1 MRKQEELSKPKG
13 VPAFGGEK
21 SMNDILR
28 ILRNSI
34 RDQETRKKIL
44 IVLFIFLIFRFF
56 AHIPVAGV
64 NIAQLKSLFEQNQLL
79 GLLDIFSGGTLSNFS
94 ILAIGLGPYIYAS
107 IVLQLM
113 TIVYPKL
120 EELQKEGEYGRQK
133 INQYTRYLTI
143 PLAVIQSLGMYALL
157 RNQQIITSLAP
168 LDILSFILTMTA
180 GTVFVMWLG
189 ELISEQGIGNGISLL
204 IFAGIVGRIP
214 VVTAQ
219 MISTLSQQDVL
230 NLSIFALLGI
240 AVVASVVFVN
250 ESVRRVPIYYA
261 KRVRG
266 SRMYGGQST
275 HLPLRINQAGVI
287 PIIFAVSIVLLPS
300 LVANYLISSAN
311 TSFASIGTFLA
322 TTFDPNGIPYNA
334 IYFALV
340 VGFTYFYTA
349 VIFNPQKI
357 SEEIQK
363 NGGFVPGIRP
373 GKPTSSFLNY
383 VTTRITLPGAIFLGI
398 VAILPSIV
406 QAATGITALL
416 VGGTSILIVV
426 SVVIETVKILE
437 VQMVQGSYERFV
449 P

>member
-1 MRKQEELSKPKG
+1 MSAPEGQLRRKRMNRVLS
-13 VPAFGGEK
+13 VF
-21 SMNDILR
+21 
-28 ILRNSI
+28 RNSI
-34 RDQETRKKIL
+34 RDRDSRRKIL

-64 NIAQLKSLFEQNQLL
+64 NIAQLKSLFAQNQLL

-107 IVLQLM
+107 IVLQLL

-120 EELQKEGEYGRQK
+120 EALQKEGEYGRQK
-133 INQYTRYLTI
+133 ISQYTRYLTL
-143 PLAVIQSLGMYALL
+143 PLSVVQALGMYALL
-157 RNQQIITSLAP
+157 RSQQIITN
-168 LDILSFILTMTA
+168 LSPIEIVSFVLTMTA
-180 GTVFVMWLG
+180 GTVFLMWLG

-214 VVTAQ
+214 VVAAQ
-219 MISTLSQQDVL
+219 MASTANAQDIL
-230 NLSIFALLGI
+230 NLGIFIALGVVVI
-240 AVVASVVFVN
+240 AAIVFVN
-250 ESVRRVPIYYA
+250 EAIRKVPIYYA

-266 SRMYGGQST
+266 SKMYGGQST

-300 LVANYLISSAN
+300 LVANYFISSAN
-311 TSFASIGTFLA
+311 KNLASIGTILSS
-322 TTFDPNGIPYNA
+322 TFDPNGVLYNLL
-334 IYFALV
+334 YFLLV

-349 VIFNPQKI
+349 VIFNPQKV

-363 NGGFVPGIRP
+363 HGGFIPGIRP
-373 GKPTSSFLNY
+373 GRPTTSFLNF

-406 QAATGITALL
+406 RAATGVTAAL
-416 VGGTSILIVV
+416 VGGTSVLIVV
-426 SVVIETVKILE
+426 SVVIETVRILE
-437 VQMVQGSYERFV
+437 VQMVTRSYEKFTQ
-449 P
+449 

>member
-1 MRKQEELSKPKG
+1 
-13 VPAFGGEK
+13 
-21 SMNDILR
+21 MNDILR
-28 ILRNSI
+28 IFRNSI

-64 NIAQLKSLFEQNQLL
+64 NISQLKSLFEQNQLL

-157 RNQQIITSLAP
+157 RNQQIITSLSP

-180 GTVFVMWLG
+180 GTVLVMWLG

-214 VVTAQ
+214 VITAQ
-219 MISTLSQQDVL
+219 MISTLSQQDIL
-230 NLSIFALLGI
+230 NLSIFALLGVVVI
-240 AVVASVVFVN
+240 AAVVFVN

-266 SRMYGGQST
+266 SRIYGGQST

-300 LVANYLISSAN
+300 LAANYLLGSAN
-311 TSFASIGTFLA
+311 KSLASAGSFFA

-383 VTTRITLPGAIFLGI
+383 ITTRITLPGAIFLGI

-406 QAATGITALL
+406 LAITGITAVL

-437 VQMVQGSYERFV
+437 AQMVQRSYERFAQ
-449 P
+449 

>member
-1 MRKQEELSKPKG
+1 MER
-13 VPAFGGEK
+13 VINVF
-21 SMNDILR
+21 
-28 ILRNSI
+28 RNSI
-34 RDQETRKKIL
+34 RDRDMRRKII

-107 IVLQLM
+107 IVLQLL

-133 INQYTRYLTI
+133 ISQYTRYLTI
-143 PLAVIQSLGMYALL
+143 PLSIVQSLGMYALL
-157 RNQQIITSLAP
+157 RNQQIITN
-168 LDILSFILTMTA
+168 LSGLEIASFVLTMTA
-180 GTVFVMWLG
+180 GTIFVMWLG

-214 VVTAQ
+214 VVAAQ
-219 MISTLSQQDVL
+219 MFTTATSQDIL
-230 NLSIFALLGI
+230 NIGIFAALGI
-240 AVVASVVFVN
+240 AVIGSIVFVN
-250 ESVRRVPIYYA
+250 EAVRRVPIYYA

-266 SRMYGGQST
+266 SKMYGGQST

-300 LVANYLISSAN
+300 LIANYFLSSTNA
-311 TSFASIGTFLA
+311 TLSAIGTMLSS
-322 TTFDPNGIPYNA
+322 TFNPNGIFYNA
-334 IYFALV
+334 LYFLLV

-363 NGGFVPGIRP
+363 HGGFVPGIRP
-373 GKPTSSFLNY
+373 GTPTTGFLSRII
-383 VTTRITLPGAIFLGI
+383 TRITLPGAIFLGTI
-398 VAILPSIV
+398 AILPSIV
-406 QAATGITALL
+406 QAATGVTAVL

-426 SVVIETVKILE
+426 SVVIETIKILE
-437 VQMVQGSYERFV
+437 VQIVTRSYERFTN
-449 P
+449 

>member
-1 MRKQEELSKPKG
+1 
-13 VPAFGGEK
+13 
-21 SMNDILR
+21 MNDILR
-28 ILRNSI
+28 IFRNSI
-34 RDQETRKKIL
+34 RDRDTRKKIL

-143 PLAVIQSLGMYALL
+143 PLAIVQSLGMYALL
-157 RNQQIITSLAP
+157 RNQQIITSLSP
-168 LDILSFILTMTA
+168 IDILSFILTMTA

-219 MISTLSQQDVL
+219 MISTLSQQDIL
-230 NLSIFALLGI
+230 NLGIFALLGI
-240 AVVASVVFVN
+240 AVVALVVFVN

-266 SRMYGGQST
+266 SKMYGGQST

-300 LVANYLISSAN
+300 LVANYLIGSAN
-311 TSFASIGTFLA
+311 KSFASIGTFLA

-334 IYFALV
+334 VYFALV

-363 NGGFVPGIRP
+363 NGGFIPGIRP

-383 VTTRITLPGAIFLGI
+383 ITTRVTLTGAIFLGM

-406 QAATGITALL
+406 LAITGITAVL

-437 VQMVQGSYERFV
+437 ANLVQRSYERFTQ
-449 P
+449 

>member
-1 MRKQEELSKPKG
+1 
-13 VPAFGGEK
+13 
-21 SMNDILR
+21 MNDILR
-28 ILRNSI
+28 IFRNSI

-143 PLAVIQSLGMYALL
+143 PLAIIQSFGMYALL

-180 GTVFVMWLG
+180 GTIFVMWLG
-189 ELISEQGIGNGISLL
+189 ELISEQGVGNGISLL

-214 VVTAQ
+214 VITAQ
-219 MISTLSQQDVL
+219 MISTLSQQDIL
-230 NLSIFALLGI
+230 NLSIFALLGVVVI
-240 AVVASVVFVN
+240 AAVVFVN

-300 LVANYLISSAN
+300 LFANYLIGSAN
-311 TSFASIGTFLA
+311 KGLASIGAFFA

-383 VTTRITLPGAIFLGI
+383 VTTRITLPGAIFLGM

-406 QAATGITALL
+406 LAITGITAVL

-437 VQMVQGSYERFV
+437 AQMVQRSYERFTQ
-449 P
+449 